1 MTGMYNSARWSVSQ
15 QWLITL
21 LDEQFAEHTSGP
33 QLVVDLG
40 GGTGSIAAHLA
51 EHGHEVTVIDPSPDQ
66 LANTDRRA
74 REMDLTERLATHQ
87 GDTGTLCEVVE
98 PHSIDAVLCHLVLS
112 DVTDRAGT
120 LQNIASVLRPGG
132 VVSLL
137 VRQPYQRILRHVI
150 DGDLRT
156 ARELLEDDGWVRR
169 EDLLA
174 MLEATDF
181 TVLSEYGVG
190 AIADVVSA
198 DVSTHELLE
207 LERAVA
213 SRAEWITAASSLHV
227 MARSGAVDGTVTA

>member
-21 LDEQFAEHTSGP
+21 LDEQFAEHTTGT
-33 QLVVDLG
+33 QVVVDLG

-51 EHGHEVTVIDPSPDQ
+51 ECGHAVTVIDPSPDQ

-74 REMDLTERLATHQ
+74 REMDLTERLTTHQ

-98 PHSIDAVLCHLVLS
+98 SRSVDAVLCHLVLS

-169 EDLLA
+169 DDLIA
-174 MLEATDF
+174 MLDAAGF
-181 TVLSEYGVG
+181 TVLSEHGVG

-198 DVSTHELLE
+198 DVSTDELLE

-227 MARSGAVDGTVTA
+227 MARSGVAGESTTV

>member
-21 LDEQFAEHTSGP
+21 LDEQFAEHTTGT
-33 QLVVDLG
+33 QVVVDLG

-87 GDTGTLCEVVE
+87 GDTGTLCEIVE
-98 PHSIDAVLCHLVLS
+98 PHSVDAVLCHLVLS

-169 EDLLA
+169 DDLLA
-174 MLEATDF
+174 LLGAAGF
-181 TVLSEYGVG
+181 TVLSEHGVG

-198 DVSTHELLE
+198 DVSTDELLE

-213 SRAEWITAASSLHV
+213 SRDEWITAASSLHV
-227 MARSGAVDGTVTA
+227 MARTGTTDGPITD